1 MNIST
6 TIRNLMISASLVGLA
21 QAQNNINW
29 VEFHQ
34 DDSLLSGS
42 SSTLLNDNQEKDYA
56 WGDLDGDGWID
67 LVIVRKQPYTTSGRY
82 PNVLLMNEGGVL
94 TDRTVQYA
102 SSSDVGGDSGFL
114 TPTNDR
120 DVIVTDVNLDGWNDV
135 VTCTTVSPGTPKH
148 ISHPRVYINLGND
161 GSGNWQ
167 GLRFENARMPDFGT
181 YPNFCGVGFGDVT
194 GDGYPDLYFAHY
206 HQSADVDLNDRLLIN
221 DGNGAFNDES
231 SSRMTA
237 AMLDSSFGVSAVIAD
252 MNGDGVA
259 DIVKDT
265 ALGSTGA
272 SGPKL
277 AISYNNPANEGQFN
291 ILQEPYF
298 GAPYHAN
305 VGDLNNDGKLDI
317 VLADDGADRYLINQG
332 NDVFGKVNWSAAYS
346 FNTDDGFGSNNIMA
360 DLDMDGWND
369 ILICDVDV
377 DIPSCSRRLHIYH
390 NRGGAVGD
398 TVNMHEESGSGFIG
412 VRGLNSSKMTGTHD
426 VAIFDIDR
434 DGDNDLV
441 IGRCTGTDLWINDT
455 FTGGPGPI
463 GTNYC
468 TAVIN
473 STGQGGSTTG
483 FGSLIAADDDLSLTA
498 SNLPNGQFGYFIAS
512 ATQGLIVGPGGA
524 SGDLC
529 LSGAMGRFIQQV
541 QNSGS
546 NGEFSIAVDTTAL
559 PAPLNT
565 AILPGSTWNFVAW
578 YRDVVLGTPTSNFTD
593 GLSIT
598 FQ

>member
-272 SGPKL
+272 SGP
-277 AISYNNPANEGQFN
+277 
-291 ILQEPYF
+291 
-298 GAPYHAN
+298 
-305 VGDLNNDGKLDI
+305 
-317 VLADDGADRYLINQG
+317 
-332 NDVFGKVNWSAAYS
+332 
-346 FNTDDGFGSNNIMA
+346 
-360 DLDMDGWND
+360 
-369 ILICDVDV
+369 
-377 DIPSCSRRLHIYH
+377 
-390 NRGGAVGD
+390 
-398 TVNMHEESGSGFIG
+398 
-412 VRGLNSSKMTGTHD
+412 
-426 VAIFDIDR
+426 
-434 DGDNDLV
+434 
-441 IGRCTGTDLWINDT
+441 
-455 FTGGPGPI
+455 
-463 GTNYC
+463 
-468 TAVIN
+468 
-473 STGQGGSTTG
+473 
-483 FGSLIAADDDLSLTA
+483 
-498 SNLPNGQFGYFIAS
+498 
-512 ATQGLIVGPGGA
+512 
-524 SGDLC
+524 
-529 LSGAMGRFIQQV
+529 
-541 QNSGS
+541 
-546 NGEFSIAVDTTAL
+546 
-559 PAPLNT
+559 
-565 AILPGSTWNFVAW
+565 
-578 YRDVVLGTPTSNFTD
+578 
-593 GLSIT
+593 
-598 FQ
+598 